1 MSVLLVHCT
10 CPDDAVA
17 RRIARSLVEHRL
29 AACVNVGAPVFS
41 VYRWDGAVQDASEV
55 PLVIKTT
62 SERFDEMKVHLL
74 MLHPYELPEILA
86 VEPAAGL
93 DRYLDWIGTATQ
105 PPSE

>member
-41 VYRWDGAVQDASEV
+41 VYRWDGAVQDTTEV

-62 SERFDEMKVHLL
+62 RERFDEMKVHLL

>member
-41 VYRWDGAVQDASEV
+41 VYRWDGAVQDTTEV

>member
-41 VYRWDGAVQDASEV
+41 VYRWDGAVRDATEV

-62 SERFDEMKVHLL
+62 RERFDEMKVHLL